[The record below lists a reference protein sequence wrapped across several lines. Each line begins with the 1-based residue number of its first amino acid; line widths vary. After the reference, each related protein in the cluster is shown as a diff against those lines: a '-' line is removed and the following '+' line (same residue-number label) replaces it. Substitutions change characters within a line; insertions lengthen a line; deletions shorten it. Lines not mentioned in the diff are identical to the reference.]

1 MNWEALAVLV
11 PTAGAILAVYTSLN
25 NQVLQLKGR
34 VKHLEMDRDETKT
47 FIREVREQLEAI
59 RIMLAKDRLC
69 D

>member
-1 MNWEALAVLV
+1 MNWEALTVLI

-59 RIMLAKDRLC
+59 RIMLAKERPC